1 MNRLILPAIFDGYVV
16 AFFTRKSLGADIDKI
31 TNILTLEKNNI
42 YIPVQKHTDSVLVVE
57 SDLAPK
63 IADAVITQKKN
74 ILIGVQVADCVPIL
88 LFDVEKK
95 VAGAVH
101 AGWKGTASSI
111 IKKTIRSMNS
121 YFDSSPKDIKIALGP
136 SIRWNCYEVG
146 RDVKDAIFNATGN
159 GCYYIKKDKGR
170 CCVDLASAN
179 IYQSMSM
186 GVPEENIW
194 ISNECTYCNPD
205 KYYSYRYEKAYNGS
219 QGGFIGILE
228 HSIHEIS

>member
-1 MNRLILPAIFDGYVV
+1 LV
-16 AFFTRKSLGADIDKI
+16 KI
-31 TNILTLEKNNI
+31 NI
-42 YIPVQKHTDSVLVVE
+42 YLPLQKHTDSVLVVE
-57 SDLAPK
+57 SDLSAK
-63 IADAVITQKKN
+63 IADAVITQRKN
-74 ILIGVQVADCVPIL
+74 ILIGVKVADCVPIL
-88 LFDVEKK
+88 IFDTEKK

-111 IKKTIRSMNS
+111 IKKTIRSMNI
-121 YFDSSPKDIKIALGP
+121 YFDSSPKDIRIALGP

-146 RDVKDAIFNATGN
+146 LDVKDAIFNATGDGYYCIEKDN
-159 GCYYIKKDKGR
+159 GKY
-170 CCVDLASAN
+170 CVDLASAN

-205 KYYSYRYEKAYNGS
+205 KYHSYRYEKAYNGS